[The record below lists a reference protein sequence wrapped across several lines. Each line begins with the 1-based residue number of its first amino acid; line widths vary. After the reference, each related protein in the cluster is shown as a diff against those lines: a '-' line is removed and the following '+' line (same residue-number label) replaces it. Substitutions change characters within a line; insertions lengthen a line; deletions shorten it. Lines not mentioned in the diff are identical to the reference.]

1 MKPFE
6 WNRPHC
12 GGRWQLSC
20 ISVGVSFRDYTST
33 NFEVAFRHTRD
44 RFSLVNQTVSYPR
57 THKRENRWIWTCKER
72 KMNPELPAF
81 LVLLAL
87 SLAVPIILFLLLR
100 VSLRDLLQQT
110 VKFQSG
116 VTFYLRSFFLVLFLS
131 ALSAAIGTSFD
142 LKSGSRFMEYVW
154 KGAEGLSSTLEKS
167 LWFVAIYVVLI
178 TILVA
183 TLKTKDDK

>member
-1 MKPFE
+1 
-6 WNRPHC
+6 
-12 GGRWQLSC
+12 
-20 ISVGVSFRDYTST
+20 
-33 NFEVAFRHTRD
+33 
-44 RFSLVNQTVSYPR
+44 
-57 THKRENRWIWTCKER
+57 
-72 KMNPELPAF
+72 MNPELPAF

-110 VKFQSG
+110 VKLQAG
-116 VTFYLRSFFLVLFLS
+116 VTFYLRSFLLVLFLS

-154 KGAEGLSSTLEKS
+154 KGAEGLASTLEKS
-167 LWFVAIYVVLI
+167 LWFVAMYVVLI

>member
-1 MKPFE
+1 M
-6 WNRPHC
+6 
-12 GGRWQLSC
+12 S
-20 ISVGVSFRDYTST
+20 
-33 NFEVAFRHTRD
+33 
-44 RFSLVNQTVSYPR
+44 
-57 THKRENRWIWTCKER
+57 
-72 KMNPELPAF
+72 PELPAF

-110 VKFQSG
+110 VKLQAG
-116 VTFYLRSFFLVLFLS
+116 VAFYLRSFLLVLFLS

-154 KGAEGLSSTLEKS
+154 KGAEGLASTLEKS
-167 LWFVAIYVVLI
+167 LWFVAMYVVLI